1 MDTGWHEAWLTDRR
15 AIELVRQIDLFF
27 PNEAEGA
34 RMTGER
40 GAERILRAFERAGVC
55 RVALKL
61 GRDGAALLW
70 NGEILRVA
78 AHAVQ
83 TVDTT
88 GAGDCFDAG
97 FLHYWL
103 RGENPLNCLRAA
115 NFCGAACTRGY
126 GGIEAFPEA
135 AAVDSICGR

>member
-1 MDTGWHEAWLTDRR
+1 M
-15 AIELVRQIDLFF
+15 I
-27 PNEAEGA
+27 
-34 RMTGER
+34 GES
-40 GAERILRAFERAGVC
+40 GAEAILRAFDRAGVC

-61 GRDGAALLW
+61 GSDGAALLW

-83 TVDTT
+83 PVDTT

-103 RGENPLNCLRAA
+103 RGENPLNCLRAG
-115 NFCGAACTRGY
+115 NFCGAACTQGY
-126 GGIEAFPEA
+126 GGIESFPETA
-135 AAVDSICGR
+135 TVDSICGR